1 MSELSPNPENKK
13 TDGVTAAC
21 RRNPPTMKFKQ
32 RFRQLRD
39 ATLFGLAFLGTGL
52 LALLPAVL
60 VDAGAQR
67 AGRLAYRWSGRRGA
81 QLRANL
87 RVVAASSAGSPPVES
102 LASDVYANYGRYMV
116 EFFTM
121 HWPDLWGR
129 RKRMVVEEGPL
140 QRAKDAGRGV
150 VLFGIHGGNW
160 DMAASECARRY
171 GAFHSAGESV
181 EPAWLGRLIN
191 RVRRGGHTQ
200 LYDSMS
206 AARPLLRA
214 LRRGEI
220 IGLVADRVVAGPG
233 VEARLCGRMALL
245 PAGPVWLA
253 LKNGAPLLPTMIERK
268 PDGRVHIEFWDAID
282 LHGLSDDEAGI
293 VLGVQRMADALT
305 QMIQQGHASWFA
317 LQPVWPDVRP

>member
-1 MSELSPNPENKK
+1 
-13 TDGVTAAC
+13 
-21 RRNPPTMKFKQ
+21 MKLKHGLCQ
-32 RFRQLRD
+32 VRD
-39 ATLFGLAFLGTGL
+39 VAFYSVAFLGTGV

-60 VDAGAQR
+60 VDAGAQW
-67 AGRLAYRWSGRRGA
+67 AGRLAYRWSGRRGV

-87 RVVAASSAGSPPVES
+87 RVVAGSLADSPPIER

-129 RKRMVVEEGPL
+129 RKRMVVDEGPL
-140 QRAKDAGRGV
+140 QRAKDKGRGV

-160 DMAASECARRY
+160 DMAASECAHRY

-181 EPAWLGRLIN
+181 EPAWLGRLVN

-220 IGLVADRVVAGPG
+220 IGLVADRVGAGPG
-233 VEARLCGRMALL
+233 VEARLCDRPALL

-253 LKNGAPLLPTMIERK
+253 IKNEAPLLPTMIERK
-268 PDGRVHIEFWDAID
+268 PDGRVQIEFWDAID

-293 VLGVQRMADALT
+293 ALGVQRMADALT
-305 QMIQQGHASWFA
+305 QMIQQGYASWFA
-317 LQPVWPDVRP
+317 LQPVWLDVRP

>member
-1 MSELSPNPENKK
+1 
-13 TDGVTAAC
+13 
-21 RRNPPTMKFKQ
+21 MKFKQ
-32 RFRQLRD
+32 RFSQLRD
-39 ATLFGLAFLGTGL
+39 ATLFGLALFGTGL
-52 LALLPAVL
+52 LALLPAVV
-60 VDAGAQR
+60 VDAGAQWV
-67 AGRLAYRWSGRRGA
+67 GRLAYRLSGRRGA

-87 RVVAASSAGSPPVES
+87 RVVVGPAPLNRTIES
-102 LASDVYANYGRYMV
+102 LASEVYANYGRYMV

-140 QRAKDAGRGV
+140 QQAKDLGRGV

-181 EPAWLGRLIN
+181 KPAWLGRLIN

-220 IGLVADRVVAGPG
+220 IGLVADRAVAGPG
-233 VEARLCGRMALL
+233 VEVNLCGRQALV

-268 PDGRVHIEFWDAID
+268 LDGRVHVEFWEAID
-282 LHGLSDDEAGI
+282 LRGLSADDAGI
-293 VLGVQRMADALT
+293 DLGAQRMADALT
-305 QMIQQGHASWFA
+305 QMIQRGHASWFA